1 MIFDGWQ
8 MSVRLKAILV
18 VSLLAAAC
26 TPDQAGAPPPTARA
40 APQTAMLADGVV
52 PANRWRAVLIAGDNN
67 SPAFDNGVE
76 AMRAK
81 LSARGVRDIKVLTS
95 DPGAN
100 PSLPAAT
107 AANVSSALRTPG
119 GEACLAFITSHGDES
134 GFVLRQARGT
144 VAPATLDS
152 ALDAG
157 CGTRPTVVVVSACHS
172 GVFLT
177 SGMRQPNRIVLTA
190 AAADRVSFGCGASD
204 QYTYYDQCLL
214 QQFDGAATW
223 QQLAQATRACVEN
236 LERRMGIRKSSLPQT
251 FVGSA
256 VADLRIPG
264 R

>member
-1 MIFDGWQ
+1 
-8 MSVRLKAILV
+8 MSVRLKALLLV
-18 VSLLAAAC
+18 FLFAAAC
-26 TPDQAGAPPPTARA
+26 TPEQAAAPPPSARTSQQMA
-40 APQTAMLADGVV
+40 ILADGVV
-52 PANRWRAVLIAGDNN
+52 PADRWRVVLIAGDNN
-67 SPAFDNGVE
+67 SPAFDNGVA

-81 LSARGVRDIKVLTS
+81 LVARGVRDIRALTS

-100 PSLPAAT
+100 PSLPVAT
-107 AANVSSALRTPG
+107 AANVSSALRTAG

-134 GFVLRQARGT
+134 GFVLKQARGT
-144 VAPATLDS
+144 VSPGTLDN

-157 CGTRPTVVVVSACHS
+157 CGARPTVVVVSACHS

-190 AAADRVSFGCGASD
+190 AAPDRASFGCGATD

-223 QQLAQATRACVEN
+223 QQLAATTRTCVEN
-236 LERRMGIRKSSLPQT
+236 LERKMGIRRPSLPQT
-251 FVGSA
+251 FVGSG
-256 VADLRIPG
+256 VADLRLPG